1 MAGARLP
8 GSELPAAVVELV
20 RRNEEAYKAQ
30 AEGSHLIPRLTGR
43 QLKGPSAGSRTG
55 QDREDH
61 FLTALALE

>member
-30 AEGSHLIPRLTGR
+30 AEGSHLIPKTDR
-43 QLKGPSAGSRTG
+43 QAAQGT
-55 QDREDH
+55 QCW
-61 FLTALALE
+61 